1 MMRVETKY
9 DAGQKVYFFAK
20 GKIQC
25 DKIYQ
30 IKISVTDDRYV
41 TLEGNVE
48 GHINIDLK
56 YDIMKYGDFY
66 ESDLFA
72 TREELINAVK

>member
-1 MMRVETKY
+1 MKIETKY
-9 DAGQKVYFFAK
+9 DAGKEVFFFKK

-30 IKISVTDDRYV
+30 IKINVIDCSYV
-41 TLEGNVE
+41 TLEGAVE
-48 GHINIDLK
+48 GSINVDLK
-56 YDIMKYGDFY
+56 YNIMEYGDFY
-66 ESDLFA
+66 ENELFA